1 MIELAEL
8 KAALRIPAALTEHDD
23 YLTALERAAVAYVER
38 RTGWYWG
45 PQQEATALLEG
56 NGTWALY
63 LPDHASEVVRVA
75 ERSRWSG
82 TETELPPSSYELV
95 LPPGETHGLKLS
107 RRTWEPW
114 AYGVLY
120 AVTYTRGYAAGEE
133 PADIRQ
139 AVAGLVAHWFEH
151 RLPVAAAEAA
161 QSSPDHVAAILAAR
175 RKAVV

>member
-8 KAALRIPAALTEHDD
+8 KDALRIPAALTEHDY

-45 PQQEATALLEG
+45 PQQQATALLEG

-63 LPDHASEVVRVA
+63 LPDHASAVVRVA

-139 AVAGLVAHWFEH
+139 AVVGLVAHWFEN
-151 RLPVAAAEAA
+151 RLPVAAAGAA
-161 QSSPDHVAAILAAR
+161 QPAPDHVAAIIAAR